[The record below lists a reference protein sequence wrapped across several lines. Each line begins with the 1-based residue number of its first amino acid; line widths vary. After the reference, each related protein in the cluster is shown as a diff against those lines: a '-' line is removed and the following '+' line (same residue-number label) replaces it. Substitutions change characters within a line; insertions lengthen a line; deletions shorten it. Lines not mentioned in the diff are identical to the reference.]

1 MQITDI
7 NNKVRDCIRVFLDPA
22 WPGYVSVEFAR
33 KSNPATTRIEWMPLS
48 DFALKNPAL
57 KELFNGKSTAPAPDT
72 AGVVTTAGKDT
83 LVDSTAKWSPN
94 AYAGYYVWISR
105 GPGDGTTRIILKN
118 TETILYIDKP
128 WDKKPNRDSQY
139 AIVAKL
145 PTNHAPSGQLLP
157 ITELRKLEEKA
168 RKMDIKA
175 GRKPAPRQY
184 TNQSAK

>member
-1 MQITDI
+1 MQITDL
-7 NNKVRDCIRVFLDPA
+7 NGKLRDCLRVFLDPT

-33 KSNPATTRIEWMPLS
+33 KSDPTQTRIEWMPTS
-48 DFALKNPAL
+48 DFALRNPDL
-57 KELFNGKSTAPAPDT
+57 KDLFKDKSTAPAPDT
-72 AGVVTTAGKDT
+72 AGVVTTTGKDT
-83 LVDSTAKWSPN
+83 LVDSKASWGVN

-105 GPGDGTTRIILKN
+105 GPGDGTTRTILKN
-118 TETILYIDKP
+118 TENVLYVDKP
-128 WDKKPNRDSQY
+128 WDKKPTYDSQY

-145 PTNHAPSGQLLP
+145 PTNHSPSGQVLP

-184 TNQSAK
+184 TK